1 MTIKATPFVL
11 PVLCALYSL
20 TGETSYQTREPR
32 GPLPSG
38 GNFTAKPLPHDQ
50 PRAQRARSGV
60 QGHCPLR
67 EPRGPSPS
75 GGKTPANPHVS
86 LRPLRGK
93 AAQSGVQGYYPWLD
107 DVVLFEELFDV
118 GAGNLAHHRLEG
130 QLLQ

>member
-1 MTIKATPFVL
+1 MSPYAPARLWRAVRGAG
-11 PVLCALYSL
+11 AL
-20 TGETSYQTREPR
+20 
-32 GPLPSG
+32 PLP
-38 GNFTAKPLPHDQ
+38 
-50 PRAQRARSGV
+50 
-60 QGHCPLR
+60 
-67 EPRGPSPS
+67 PS

-118 GAGNLAHHRLEG
+118 GAGNLAHHCLEG

>member
-20 TGETSYQTREPR
+20 TGETSYQT
-32 GPLPSG
+32 
-38 GNFTAKPLPHDQ
+38 
-50 PRAQRARSGV
+50 
-60 QGHCPLR
+60 R

-93 AAQSGVQGYYPWLD
+93 AAQSGVQGYCPCLD

-118 GAGNLAHHRLEG
+118 GAGNLAHHCLEG